1 MSFQTRS
8 IGFRAVRRQKVQAEP
23 GSLVIGPLQMKFG
36 AMVLCVVA
44 DCHDAAARNGA
55 DFAEHF
61 QELPE
66 GLSIESSGFAPK
78 EKLAVPQT
86 HGGKIADALAC
97 WMMLHNWI
105 FEFRRNPHAAARS
118 LLLKVH
124 FVQCP

>member
-1 MSFQTRS
+1 M
-8 IGFRAVRRQKVQAEP
+8 E
-23 GSLVIGPLQMKFG
+23 FG

-44 DCHDAAARNGA
+44 DRHDAAASNGA

-66 GLSIESSGFAPK
+66 GLPVESSGFAPK

-86 HGGKIADALAC
+86 HGGKIADTLAC
-97 WMMLHNWI
+97 RMMVHDGVFQFW
-105 FEFRRNPHAAARS
+105 RNPHAAARS

-124 FVQCP
+124 FVQRP